1 MFIANDPTTLQLRS
15 EKRQPH
21 RVSGRTGAAF
31 PNGARSFGKF
41 VAINLPLL
49 RSENNAKARVGFV
62 LLVGELR

>member
-41 VAINLPLL
+41 VAINIPLL
-49 RSENNAKARVGFV
+49 RSEDDVKYRVGFV
-62 LLVGELR
+62 VLFGALQ